1 MGSAS
6 FVAQQASPEIP
17 EVARREAGAD
27 QQTFG
32 FLPSGVIGYDG
43 TMILLT
49 GFNCFGNLEVNPS
62 ELIVESIADRAR
74 KRGRTDLVTEVLP
87 TEYQRAGDRVCE
99 LIREV
104 RPEAI
109 LALGVAIGAP
119 VLRLERVALN
129 LDDTEAP
136 DNAGKIIEGQLI
148 DTGGPLAY
156 WSSLPL
162 TGMLEALDRL
172 GVPAVISNHAGAFLC
187 NHVFYIARHQVQ
199 QLGIPSR
206 CGFIHVPG
214 MSAGIAGDTDC
225 GLPLNLMIEGIEC
238 CIDVLR
244 DARTP
249 PAR

>member
-1 MGSAS
+1 MDDA
-6 FVAQQASPEIP
+6 VLINE
-17 EVARREAGAD
+17 
-27 QQTFG
+27 
-32 FLPSGVIGYDG
+32 

-49 GFNCFGNLEVNPS
+49 GFDCFGGLEVNPS

-74 KRGRTDLVTEVLP
+74 KSGLTDLVSEVLP

-109 LALGVAIGAP
+109 LALGVAIGVP
-119 VLRLERVALN
+119 FLRLERVALN
-129 LDDTEAP
+129 LDDIEAP
-136 DNAGKIIEGQLI
+136 DNAGEIIQGRLI
-148 DTGGPLAY
+148 DAEGPTAY

-162 TGMLEALDRL
+162 TRMIEALDRL
-172 GVPAVISNHAGAFLC
+172 GVPALISNHAGTFLC
-187 NHVFYIARHQVQ
+187 NHVFYLARHQVE

-214 MSAGIAGDTDC
+214 MSFGIGDSDS

-244 DARTP
+244 ANGPSPTR
-249 PAR
+249 